1 MKRKEL
7 KERRTENTKVFE
19 NQDHSVTA
27 QIYFEPVHYEKED
40 GAWEDMDNRLTEEE
54 AEFSN
59 EKGKLKI
66 RFKKQAKEKDTI
78 SITKDGCRLDWGL
91 EGAFK
96 VKSQSPDEE
105 TVLYP
110 EVCKDTDLRC
120 RVFGEKVKDDLIL
133 KTKEAPERV
142 YPVVVDPVITTS
154 KKREEIEDAHVD
166 SVNETDHYPDSIILK
181 TWGGDNI
188 QRSFVKF
195 KLPEIKSGD
204 MVINARLVLVSL
216 KEDNLERTIS
226 VHRVLQNWASSTIN
240 WNNDPLFGDTVED
253 VCKFTADKQ
262 KYITMDITRLVKD
275 WYENGKN
282 YGLMFKEYLELNRYT
297 EYLSADCD
305 KDYEDMRP
313 RIDISYVN
321 YSGLED
327 YWTYHSQSAGRA
339 GVVHVND
346 YNGNLILSHATAEMG
361 GSRMPVSL
369 SQVYNTNDCDT
380 NLGYGKGWRLSFHQT
395 IKKVNIGGTDYYQ
408 HTEGDGTVHYFYKN
422 TEKNKWMDESTEDLT
437 LKLNP
442 SSDMGYMIEDKENN
456 QMIFDKTGF
465 LTKIRDKN
473 GNTTQIEH
481 AENRITK
488 VTECTGKRS
497 IVFTYDRNSEGKMT
511 HLKKIQTP
519 SGTISLDYKGE
530 DMTRIT
536 DIDGARADYTYDG
549 SHRLTEVWNRVDDY
563 KLRYSYSGTGA
574 HRVRKIEERAGET
587 AGDSLSITYGY
598 NSTKYVDGKEKTE
611 IYRFNNSGNLLH
623 VHDGFGHAASAK
635 FNKQGNQVNRL
646 ENETKLQDNIV
657 QLLRDPIMEE
667 IKDSPWYSSVCAG
680 NIVTAA
686 RNADAQHCEV
696 GTHSLKL
703 TSTKESGYGYWRQD
717 VKVKKGETYTF
728 SMYVKAE
735 ISALESVGKCFLRAQ
750 CYDKDGKSMQYDSE
764 SVRRTTDGFL
774 QLSVFFTVPKDAK
787 NDTVNLYLHLY
798 HVKGTLYGDVAQ
810 LETGNTAN
818 RCNLVENGSFH
829 LGNTSGFTKIGTE
842 EDALVMAGSSVDIP
856 IQKGLHVI
864 AKGAVLRKSPDTAA
878 ASAASLAYG
887 EHISGIYTVIGRDGK
902 EWHRAAKESGVK
914 GYIPA
919 SQAIP
924 YVSGSEG
931 VYNGAVAMNNGILY
945 GQPNAGSSRVQE
957 GIPKGTRLC
966 ITKTSTDSA
975 GRKWYFAA
983 LNMDKNRYHGY
994 IPEDTVIRLARNNAS
1009 GKTNKSTKLYAAPSR
1024 SGAVKATVGSGT
1036 AYALRGEVY
1045 NTEGT
1050 FYAVLLGDEFVYIH
1064 KDDMTVSTAPNV
1076 VRLGKAKAPG
1086 QIPELDSHIYKFAGD
1101 PAMDK
1106 KLTKTLNISG
1116 KKGDN
1121 YMVNAWGKGTALP
1134 ETDNDKKRRFGVEVV
1149 FVGTDG
1155 TEDVH
1160 YTNFSPDI
1168 LDWQFLSDV
1177 YAAKK
1182 DYTSIKVSYT
1192 YCHNANLVFFDG
1204 LSLFREE
1211 FGQTYTYD
1219 KEHNLTSVTDAQKKR
1234 AEFTYNENNDMTG
1247 MKDFRGNEFKYEYDD
1262 KHNVTKGTSAQN
1274 VVYKLEYDN
1283 AGNVVKS
1290 ACVNPGNPVQGTW
1303 VTRTFTADKNHVSSV
1318 TDAGENVV
1326 KYTWDE
1332 ARDLM
1337 KSMTDARGNT
1347 LSYAYDE
1354 ADRLKSVSM
1363 KVGEG
1368 GSQTVENTYTYTKDK
1383 LTSIGH
1389 NGFSYGFAYDGFGNA
1404 LSASVAGKKVISYEY
1419 ESNNGNLLKVLYG
1432 NGDYLRYDYDRQD
1445 RISVTW
1451 FYSVAEKAEKK
1462 LYSYVYNKQGE
1473 LARVTDQTLG
1483 KTYWLYYDFLGRLMR
1498 VVDMKD
1504 SCSYEYHYDA
1514 GNNMVSLRHSA
1525 EATFQ
1530 TNYVYDKDSRERTVT
1545 TFGHTRTTHYDK
1557 YGRISQQVWDEELD
1571 TDGKHKTIYTYM
1583 DSGDNRYSLVKR
1595 IMAGGKATFYEYD
1608 ENGNIIQISEGTAG
1622 AEGKTST
1629 FKYDKR
1635 NQLIRE
1641 DNHLLNKTF
1650 AYAYDLGGNMT
1661 RMEEYAFTKAD
1672 KALPETPVKTIRG
1685 TFDSTWKDQLLT
1697 WNGVS
1702 MTYDAIGNMV
1712 KKGNTTYTW
1721 TQGRKLST
1729 VNNGKKIQYFYDHTG
1744 RRVRKTV
1751 DGVTTDFRMAGEL
1764 LMSQKA
1770 GDVTTYFSYDSAGNL
1785 IGMSAGSNRYFYT
1798 RNAQNDITGLIDENG
1813 TSVVQYQYDSWG
1825 KLLGITGSLAS
1836 TIGKRNPFRYRGY
1849 YYDDETGMYYLQSR
1863 YYDPE
1868 IKRFICADDT
1878 KILQKQMDLC
1888 NKNLY
1893 AYCDNNPIIKKD
1905 VTGEAGVLSFVIG
1918 AAAGAFSNVATSFIT
1933 ARATG
1938 EEYTMKDAAVDAAVG
1953 AVAGAV
1959 GTFEK
1964 WGTFLSGV
1972 TSFLYTTY
1980 TAHKE
1985 GADIRT
1991 AVMNGFIDAA
2001 TSTVNITNATKLA
2014 MKPKDL
2020 SETISLASDV
2030 VFGTGNSLII
2040 ASISKGISMS
2050 KTTGGSPQKK
2060 KAPAPRRRRVIG
2072 KSYYYD
2078 PIRKVRRIS
2087 LIWGY

>member
-7 KERRTENTKVFE
+7 KERRTANTKVFE

-40 GAWEDMDNRLTEEE
+40 GAWEDMDDRLTEEE

-96 VKSQSPDEE
+96 VKSQFPDEK

-133 KTKEAPERV
+133 KTKEAPDQFTFRYRMKGLVPSLEGNTVCFSTPEGEEVFYLSAPYMKDGEGNRSEKIALSLEEGKNKECLVTLTPDREWLEAPERV

-166 SVNETDHYPDSIILK
+166 SVNETDHYPNSVILK

-240 WNNDPLFGDTVED
+240 WCNAPIYGDTVED

-369 SQVYNTNDCDT
+369 SQVYNTNDCNT

-408 HTEGDGTVHYFYKN
+408 HIEGDGTVHYFYKN
-422 TEKNKWMDESTEDLT
+422 TEKNKWLDESTEDLT
-437 LKLNP
+437 LKLAP
-442 SSDMGYMIEDKENN
+442 SSDMGYMIEDKEYN

-497 IVFTYDRNSEGKMT
+497 FVFTYDRNSQGKMT

-536 DIDGARADYTYDG
+536 DIDGARADYAYDG

-574 HRVRKIEERAGET
+574 HRVRKIEEFAGET

-646 ENETKLQDNIV
+646 ENETKLQNNIV

-680 NIVTAA
+680 NIVTAV
-686 RNADAQHCEV
+686 RNADAQYCEV

-735 ISALESVGKCFLRAQ
+735 IAALENVGKCFLRAQ

-842 EDALVMAGSSVDIP
+842 EDALVTVDSSVDIP

-864 AKGAVLRKSPDTAA
+864 TKGAVLRKSPDTAA

-945 GQPNAGSSRVQE
+945 SKADAGSSRVQE

-966 ITKTSTDSA
+966 IKETSKDDS

-983 LNMDKNRYHGY
+983 LSMDKSRYHGY
-994 IPEDTVIRLARNNAS
+994 IPEDTVIRLARNDAS
-1009 GKTNKSTKLYAAPSR
+1009 GKTNKSTKLYATPSR
-1024 SGAVKATVGSGT
+1024 SGSVKATVESGT
-1036 AYALRGEVY
+1036 SYTLRGEVY
-1045 NTEGT
+1045 RKEGT

-1064 KDDMTVSTAPNV
+1064 KDDVTVSTAPEV

-1121 YMVNAWGKGTALP
+1121 YMVNAWGKGTSLP

-1155 TEDVH
+1155 KEDVH

-1192 YCHNANLVFFDG
+1192 YCHNANLAFFDG

-1211 FGQTYTYD
+1211 FGQTYKYD
-1219 KEHNLTSVTDAQKKR
+1219 KEHNLISVTDAQKKS
-1234 AEFTYNENNDMTG
+1234 AEFKYNENNDMTG

-1262 KHNVTKGTSAQN
+1262 KHMTG
-1274 VVYKLEYDN
+1274 
-1283 AGNVVKS
+1283 
-1290 ACVNPGNPVQGTW
+1290 QGT
-1303 VTRTFTADKNHVSSV
+1303 
-1318 TDAGENVV
+1318 
-1326 KYTWDE
+1326 
-1332 ARDLM
+1332 
-1337 KSMTDARGNT
+1337 
-1347 LSYAYDE
+1347 
-1354 ADRLKSVSM
+1354 
-1363 KVGEG
+1363 
-1368 GSQTVENTYTYTKDK
+1368 
-1383 LTSIGH
+1383 
-1389 NGFSYGFAYDGFGNA
+1389 
-1404 LSASVAGKKVISYEY
+1404 
-1419 ESNNGNLLKVLYG
+1419 
-1432 NGDYLRYDYDRQD
+1432 
-1445 RISVTW
+1445 
-1451 FYSVAEKAEKK
+1451 
-1462 LYSYVYNKQGE
+1462 
-1473 LARVTDQTLG
+1473 
-1483 KTYWLYYDFLGRLMR
+1483 
-1498 VVDMKD
+1498 
-1504 SCSYEYHYDA
+1504 
-1514 GNNMVSLRHSA
+1514 
-1525 EATFQ
+1525 
-1530 TNYVYDKDSRERTVT
+1530 
-1545 TFGHTRTTHYDK
+1545 
-1557 YGRISQQVWDEELD
+1557 
-1571 TDGKHKTIYTYM
+1571 
-1583 DSGDNRYSLVKR
+1583 
-1595 IMAGGKATFYEYD
+1595 
-1608 ENGNIIQISEGTAG
+1608 
-1622 AEGKTST
+1622 
-1629 FKYDKR
+1629 
-1635 NQLIRE
+1635 
-1641 DNHLLNKTF
+1641 
-1650 AYAYDLGGNMT
+1650 
-1661 RMEEYAFTKAD
+1661 
-1672 KALPETPVKTIRG
+1672 
-1685 TFDSTWKDQLLT
+1685 
-1697 WNGVS
+1697 
-1702 MTYDAIGNMV
+1702 
-1712 KKGNTTYTW
+1712 
-1721 TQGRKLST
+1721 
-1729 VNNGKKIQYFYDHTG
+1729 
-1744 RRVRKTV
+1744 
-1751 DGVTTDFRMAGEL
+1751 
-1764 LMSQKA
+1764 
-1770 GDVTTYFSYDSAGNL
+1770 
-1785 IGMSAGSNRYFYT
+1785 
-1798 RNAQNDITGLIDENG
+1798 
-1813 TSVVQYQYDSWG
+1813 
-1825 KLLGITGSLAS
+1825 
-1836 TIGKRNPFRYRGY
+1836 
-1849 YYDDETGMYYLQSR
+1849 
-1863 YYDPE
+1863 
-1868 IKRFICADDT
+1868 
-1878 KILQKQMDLC
+1878 
-1888 NKNLY
+1888 
-1893 AYCDNNPIIKKD
+1893 
-1905 VTGEAGVLSFVIG
+1905 
-1918 AAAGAFSNVATSFIT
+1918 
-1933 ARATG
+1933 
-1938 EEYTMKDAAVDAAVG
+1938 
-1953 AVAGAV
+1953 
-1959 GTFEK
+1959 
-1964 WGTFLSGV
+1964 
-1972 TSFLYTTY
+1972 
-1980 TAHKE
+1980 
-1985 GADIRT
+1985 
-1991 AVMNGFIDAA
+1991 
-2001 TSTVNITNATKLA
+2001 
-2014 MKPKDL
+2014 
-2020 SETISLASDV
+2020 
-2030 VFGTGNSLII
+2030 
-2040 ASISKGISMS
+2040 
-2050 KTTGGSPQKK
+2050 
-2060 KAPAPRRRRVIG
+2060 
-2072 KSYYYD
+2072 
-2078 PIRKVRRIS
+2078 
-2087 LIWGY
+2087 